1 LRTLSI
7 VAARVEASKNLFEA
21 SLVISVKKK
30 WNSLGVLALRD
41 IPSFITN
48 LKIQI
53 CTLAKYLSRNECHF
67 SFCSEELQFK
77 N

>member
-7 VAARVEASKNLFEA
+7 VAARVEASKNLLEA
-21 SLVISVKKK
+21 SLVIAVKKK

-48 LKIQI
+48 
-53 CTLAKYLSRNECHF
+53 
-67 SFCSEELQFK
+67 
-77 N
+77 